1 MAYTIAFSGKGG
13 VGKTTLCGL
22 LIRYMLETGKYPIL
36 VVDADSNYN
45 LNEVLGLEV
54 ETTLGDIREQMKR
67 GEVPIGMTKDR
78 FIDTKLEESIIET
91 DKFDLLVMGR
101 PEGQGCYCAANTLL
115 ANFLSRLVGNY
126 DYIVMDN
133 EAGMEHISRLTTKD
147 VDALVVVSDISKR
160 GLQAAKRI
168 NELASSLHVVIGR
181 GYLVLNNVEG
191 ELSDGVKKYIDD
203 IGLEFLGCVMK
214 DPKIQEYDMLG
225 KPTFEIPEDSV
236 ALKSA
241 YEVFKKI
248 V

>member
-1 MAYTIAFSGKGG
+1 MAFTIAFSGKGG

-22 LIRYMLETGKYPIL
+22 LIRYMVENDRYPIL
-36 VVDADSNYN
+36 AVDADSNYN

-54 ETTLGDIREQMKR
+54 ETTLGEIREQMKK
-67 GEVPIGMTKDR
+67 GEVPPGMTKDR
-78 FIDTKLEESIIET
+78 FIDTKSEEALIET

-101 PEGQGCYCAANTLL
+101 PEGPGCYCAANTLL
-115 ANFLSRLVGNY
+115 TNFLTRLVGNY
-126 DYIVMDN
+126 DYIVIDN

-147 VDALVVVSDISKR
+147 VDALIIVSDISKR

-168 NELASSLHVVIGR
+168 NELARSLHVVIGR

-203 IGLEFLGCVMK
+203 TGLEFLGCVMK
-214 DPKIQEYDMLG
+214 DPKIQQYDMMG
-225 KPTFEIPEDSV
+225 KPTFELPADSV
-236 ALKSA
+236 AVKSA
-241 YEVFKKI
+241 YEIFKRI